1 VLNAIA
7 PKLPELIGGS
17 ADLTGSNLTYIKG
30 SGDAGAGRW
39 SERNFHFG
47 VREHAMGAVLN
58 GIAYHRGFI
67 PYGGTFLIFSDYMR
81 PAIRLAALAELKT
94 IYVFTHDSIGLG
106 EDGPTHQPI
115 EHLSA
120 LRAMH
125 NLAVIRPA
133 DPGETVEAW
142 RAAITHQRGPVA
154 LALTR
159 QKLAVIDRVK
169 FGSAAGLHRG
179 GYVLADPQGKPPRV
193 ILLATGSEVEIAFA
207 AWERLNGEGIATR
220 VVSMPCFE
228 FFAAQPPEYRDAV
241 LPPSVPL
248 RIAIEAAA
256 PDSWYRWVGDR
267 GVILGID
274 RFGAS
279 APYQRIY
286 KELGL
291 TADHLVAEAR
301 RLVQAG

>member
-1 VLNAIA
+1 
-7 PKLPELIGGS
+7 
-17 ADLTGSNLTYIKG
+17 
-30 SGDAGAGRW
+30 
-39 SERNFHFG
+39 
-47 VREHAMGAVLN
+47 M
-58 GIAYHRGFI
+58 
-67 PYGGTFLIFSDYMR
+67 
-81 PAIRLAALAELKT
+81 RLAALAELKT

-142 RAAITHQRGPVA
+142 RAAIAHQGGPVA

-159 QKLAVIDRVK
+159 QKLAVIDRAK
-169 FGSAAGLHRG
+169 FGPAAGLQRG
-179 GYVLADPQGKPPRV
+179 GYVLADPPQGKTPRV
-193 ILLATGSEVEIAFA
+193 ILLATGSEVEIALA

-228 FFAAQPPEYRDAV
+228 FFAAQSAPYRDAV
-241 LPPSVPL
+241 LPPGVPL

-267 GVILGID
+267 GVILGIG

-301 RLVQAG
+301 RLIQAG

>member
-1 VLNAIA
+1 
-7 PKLPELIGGS
+7 
-17 ADLTGSNLTYIKG
+17 
-30 SGDAGAGRW
+30 
-39 SERNFHFG
+39 
-47 VREHAMGAVLN
+47 
-58 GIAYHRGFI
+58 
-67 PYGGTFLIFSDYMR
+67 
-81 PAIRLAALAELKT
+81 
-94 IYVFTHDSIGLG
+94 
-106 EDGPTHQPI
+106 
-115 EHLSA
+115 
-120 LRAMH
+120 
-125 NLAVIRPA
+125 
-133 DPGETVEAW
+133 
-142 RAAITHQRGPVA
+142 
-154 LALTR
+154 
-159 QKLAVIDRVK
+159 
-169 FGSAAGLHRG
+169 
-179 GYVLADPQGKPPRV
+179 
-193 ILLATGSEVEIAFA
+193 
-207 AWERLNGEGIATR
+207 
-220 VVSMPCFE
+220 MPCFE